1 MLSTYHSS
9 SSLGSFRLIKLAS
22 LKTFKMSKVKS
33 KQKVCTSSN
42 NFWWSP
48 MTFTSELLWWCLR
61 SGQLSQRCLWHLF
74 CKTTDFFSCVHTS
87 NLLSGFLSR
96 AEHVPLKIKRLE
108 TTSWSSSLAEP
119 PKSPKLRLLQNRN
132 CKTNKYIVS
141 NS

>member
-87 NLLSGFLSR
+87 NLLGRFLSKVG
-96 AEHVPLKIKRLE
+96 HVSLKIIRLKI
-108 TTSWSSSLAEP
+108 SSLVSKFGKTTKISKTMFVAKP
-119 PKSPKLRLLQNRN
+119 PL
-132 CKTNKYIVS
+132 
-141 NS
+141 